1 MLVLPSP
8 RRIPNA
14 ALRSALPT
22 IALWFAVLI
31 LLSSQ
36 EAAAQDTAPTQG
48 RAEASAEDPQTAI
61 AARAAGQSDADIR
74 GRIRSIFSEVAGLR
88 GVGVR
93 VPAGLVTLTGTGG
106 ALAAVYRAIGVS
118 RRSDKRGGGE
128 E

>member
-48 RAEASAEDPQTAI
+48 RAEASAEAPQTAI
-61 AARAAGQSDADIR
+61 AARADGQPDAAIR
-74 GRIRSIFSEVAGLR
+74 GRRRSVFTATSGTR
-88 GVGVR
+88 GAGVR
-93 VPAGLVTLTGTGG
+93 V
-106 ALAAVYRAIGVS
+106 S
-118 RRSDKRGGGE
+118 EMGE
-128 E
+128 AEW